1 MGALMSKPRSGDNPP
16 KKIRTRTYSGSSLN
30 KKPNLFKS
38 LSKRKDETARKS
50 ATLQPTRT
58 GDNLQVPSEA
68 ATEPILATPT
78 SCEVKSSPVVI
89 DSQPLKDAD
98 EMVVQESTALTD
110 EAVSKAT
117 SSILKEEEAVETP
130 ANMEKHPTGS
140 EEQTVVEDADAIA
153 QNVTEEVLE
162 GSVKEIKEAEEEE
175 KEISSKDI
183 EEPELQ
189 VEECQSKTEPDEPEP
204 EPINEVVRD
213 HQESEV
219 AEILVN
225 EALNAGV
232 EAEAEEEREVVLS
245 ESIEGEQPGSNV
257 EEQRPQSSDQ
267 SSDYVEALQQSQ
279 SVSEAFADP
288 NEVTDGAKNIEVAC
302 LNDETRDGE
311 LQEVPED
318 ENHEADAKTEVIAQE
333 EEEEGEDVI
342 PTNNGVPNGH
352 DEVLHGDN
360 AGTDENGC
368 LEGEPEPDP
377 IAILKASIGEDVEH
391 NEPTTVQE

>member
-1 MGALMSKPRSGDNPP
+1 MGALMTKPRSGDNPP

-58 GDNLQVPSEA
+58 GDNLQVSSEA
-68 ATEPILATPT
+68 ATEPILATPA
-78 SCEVKSSPVVI
+78 SCEVKSSPIVL
-89 DSQPLKDAD
+89 DSQPLKGVDG
-98 EMVVQESTALTD
+98 MVAQESTALTD
-110 EAVSKAT
+110 EAISKAT
-117 SSILKEEEAVETP
+117 SSILKEEEVAETP
-130 ANMEKHPTGS
+130 ASLEKHPAGS
-140 EEQTVVEDADAIA
+140 EEQTVVEDADAVEK
-153 QNVTEEVLE
+153 NVTEEVIE
-162 GSVKEIKEAEEEE
+162 GSVEENKEVVEEE
-175 KEISSKDI
+175 KEDSPEDI
-183 EEPELQ
+183 QEPELQ
-189 VEECQSKTEPDEPEP
+189 VEECQSKAEADEPEP
-204 EPINEVVRD
+204 EPISEVVRD
-213 HQESEV
+213 HQESEI

-232 EAEAEEEREVVLS
+232 EAELEGEKRAVFS
-245 ESIEGEQPGSNV
+245 ESIAGEQPGSNV

-288 NEVTDGAKNIEVAC
+288 NEVTDGTKNIEVVC
-302 LNDETRDGE
+302 LNDETRDVDLKG
-311 LQEVPED
+311 VPED
-318 ENHEADAKTEVIAQE
+318 ESHEADAETEVIAQKE
-333 EEEEGEDVI
+333 EEEDVI

-368 LEGEPEPDP
+368 SEGEPESDP
-377 IAILKASIGEDVEH
+377 IAVLKASIGEDVEH
-391 NEPTTVQE
+391 NESTTVQE

>member
-1 MGALMSKPRSGDNPP
+1 MSKPRSGDNPP

-38 LSKRKDETARKS
+38 LSKRKDETVRKS

-68 ATEPILATPT
+68 ATEPILATPA
-78 SCEVKSSPVVI
+78 SCEVKSSPVVL
-89 DSQPLKDAD
+89 DSQPLKSID
-98 EMVVQESTALTD
+98 EVVAQESTALTD
-110 EAVSKAT
+110 EAISKAT
-117 SSILKEEEAVETP
+117 SSILKEEEAVETS

-140 EEQTVVEDADAIA
+140 EEQTVVEDADAVL
-153 QNVTEEVLE
+153 QNVTDEVIE
-162 GSVKEIKEAEEEE
+162 GSVKEIKEAVEEE
-175 KEISSKDI
+175 KEIPPKDS

-189 VEECQSKTEPDEPEP
+189 VEECQSKVEPEP

-213 HQESEV
+213 HQESEI

-232 EAEAEEEREVVLS
+232 EAEAEEEKQAVPS
-245 ESIEGEQPGSNV
+245 ESVEGEQPGPNV

-267 SSDYVEALQQSQ
+267 SSDYVEALQHSQ

-288 NEVTDGAKNIEVAC
+288 NEVTDGTKNIEVAC
-302 LNDETRDGE
+302 LNDETRDGDMKE
-311 LQEVPED
+311 IPED
-318 ENHEADAKTEVIAQE
+318 ESHEADAKTEVVAQE
-333 EEEEGEDVI
+333 EGEGEGGEEDVI
-342 PTNNGVPNGH
+342 PTDNGVPNGH

-360 AGTDENGC
+360 ASTDENGC
-368 LEGEPEPDP
+368 LEGEPESDP

>member
-1 MGALMSKPRSGDNPP
+1 MSKPRSGDNPP

-38 LSKRKDETARKS
+38 LSKRKDETVRKS

-68 ATEPILATPT
+68 ATEPILATPA
-78 SCEVKSSPVVI
+78 SCEVKSSPVVL
-89 DSQPLKDAD
+89 DSQPLKSID
-98 EMVVQESTALTD
+98 EVVAQESTALTD
-110 EAVSKAT
+110 EAISKAT
-117 SSILKEEEAVETP
+117 SSILKEEEAVETS

-140 EEQTVVEDADAIA
+140 EEQTVVEDADAVL
-153 QNVTEEVLE
+153 QNVTDEVIE
-162 GSVKEIKEAEEEE
+162 GSVKEIKEAVEEE
-175 KEISSKDI
+175 KEIPPKDS

-189 VEECQSKTEPDEPEP
+189 VEECQSKVEPEP

-213 HQESEV
+213 HQESEI

-232 EAEAEEEREVVLS
+232 EAEAEEEKQAVPS
-245 ESIEGEQPGSNV
+245 ESVEGEQPGPNV

-267 SSDYVEALQQSQ
+267 SSDYVEALQHSQ

-288 NEVTDGAKNIEVAC
+288 NEVTDGTKNIEVAC
-302 LNDETRDGE
+302 LNDETRDGDMKE
-311 LQEVPED
+311 IPED
-318 ENHEADAKTEVIAQE
+318 ESHEADAKTEVVAQE
-333 EEEEGEDVI
+333 EGEGEGGEEDVI
-342 PTNNGVPNGH
+342 PTDNGVPNGH

-368 LEGEPEPDP
+368 LEGEPESDP